1 MIATAPLTQKFS
13 FEQYLAYCDGH
24 ETPHE
29 LVEGDLI
36 PMTVGTG
43 KHGSI
48 IEFLHDEFRAAIR
61 QQQVPWTAK
70 AMMLGIRS
78 PRGRRWETSRIPDV
92 AVLPKA
98 QWEEMANRSAVIDF
112 HETPP
117 LLVVEVVSPSTRT
130 DDYRSKRSEYALLQI
145 PEYWI
150 VDPLAGKVT
159 IGLEQAQLYDL
170 TEYEGEDLIQSPTFP
185 TLTLTAQQILTA

>member
-48 IEFLHDEFRAAIR
+48 IRFLWLQFEQASAASGN
-61 QQQVPWTAK
+61 PWVT
-70 AMMLGIRS
+70 LPGLVGIRS